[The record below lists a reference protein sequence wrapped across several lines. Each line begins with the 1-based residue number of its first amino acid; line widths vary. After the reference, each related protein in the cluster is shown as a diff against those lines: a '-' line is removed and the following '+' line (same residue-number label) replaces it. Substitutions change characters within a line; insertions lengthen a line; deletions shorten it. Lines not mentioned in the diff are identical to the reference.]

1 MTMLLKNTRNEF
13 IKILAKPRSYIGL
26 AALTLLIVI
35 ILFAMKADG
44 KMYISFVT
52 ASFEQTLSFNGNV
65 LNGNLIAFIIL
76 QMLIVHIPLLVALVT
91 GDLLSGE
98 AAMGT
103 LRMLL
108 TKPISRNQLV
118 FSKLIAAAVYTLIL
132 VLWMGFLA
140 LFVGRWI
147 FGTGDLIVLN
157 SDGLVILNYTD
168 VLWRYGLAF
177 LVAYLALMTVSTL
190 SLAFS
195 AFADNSIGPIVST
208 MAVII
213 LFTIIGTLDVS
224 VFDLIKPWLFT
235 THMAS
240 WRSFFNDPVP
250 WSAIYKSI
258 YILLAHNVIFVLIA
272 LVKFRKKDIT
282 S

>member
-1 MTMLLKNTRNEF
+1 M
-13 IKILAKPRSYIGL
+13 
-26 AALTLLIVI
+26 AALTLLICI

-44 KMYISFVT
+44 RMYISFVT
-52 ASFEQTLSFNGNV
+52 ASFEQTLSFNGNI
-65 LNGNLIAFIIL
+65 LNGNLIAFIVL

-108 TKPISRNQLV
+108 TKPISRSQVVL
-118 FSKLIAAAVYTLIL
+118 SKLIAAAVYTFIL
-132 VLWMGFLA
+132 VIWMGFLA
-140 LFVGRWI
+140 LMVGRWV
-147 FGTGDLIVLN
+147 FGSGDLIVLN
-157 SDGLVILNYTD
+157 SDGLVILNDAD

-177 LVAYLALMTVSTL
+177 LVAYLALLTIATL
-190 SLAFS
+190 SVAFS

-213 LFTIIGTLDVS
+213 LFTIIGSLDVS
-224 VFDLIKPWLFT
+224 VFDSVKPWLFT

-250 WSAIYKSI
+250 WSAIWESI
-258 YILLAHNVIFVLIA
+258 WILLAHNILFVAIA
-272 LVKFRKKDIT
+272 LFKFQRKDIT

>member
-1 MTMLLKNTRNEF
+1 MLRKNIINEF
-13 IKILAKPRSYIGL
+13 VKILAKPRSYIGI
-26 AALTLLIVI
+26 AALTLLIGI

-52 ASFEQTLSFNGNV
+52 ASFEQTLSFNGHI
-65 LNGNLIAFIIL
+65 LNGNLIAFIVL

-108 TKPISRNQLV
+108 TKPITRMQVVL
-118 FSKLIAAAVYTLIL
+118 SKIIAAATYTFIL

-140 LFVGRWI
+140 VFVGRWV

-157 SDGLVILNYTD
+157 SDGLVILPEAD
-168 VLWRYGLAF
+168 ILWRYGLAF
-177 LVAYLALMTVSTL
+177 FVAYLALLTIATL
-190 SLAFS
+190 SICLS

-213 LFTIIGTLDVS
+213 LFTIIGSLDVS
-224 VFDLIKPWLFT
+224 VFDHVKPFLFT

-240 WRSFFNDPVP
+240 WRSFFSDPVP
-250 WSAIYKSI
+250 WSAIWESI
-258 YILLAHNVIFVLIA
+258 WILLAHNILFVGLAIFQ
-272 LVKFRKKDIT
+272 FNRKDIT